1 MLWRNIILLIVIGIH
16 TSGCGF
22 TPMYAINSGKP
33 VVGNE
38 LTMIKIAPIP
48 GQLGQRLRTHL
59 TRKLNPSN
67 IQMPQE
73 YKLNITLTKESAAI
87 GIQQDREA
95 TRFNIIIRAK
105 YQLLRIDDKSEIDA
119 GTLKVVGSYDAV
131 DSQYATF
138 VAEEDTS
145 FRIIKELAHDIKT
158 RLSISLSQG

>member
-1 MLWRNIILLIVIGIH
+1 
-16 TSGCGF
+16 
-22 TPMYAINSGKP
+22 
-33 VVGNE
+33 
-38 LTMIKIAPIP
+38 
-48 GQLGQRLRTHL
+48 
-59 TRKLNPSN
+59 
-67 IQMPQE
+67 MPQE

-105 YQLLRIDDKSEIDA
+105 YQLLRIDDNSEIDA